1 MYFLSAIA
9 ENLGYMLC
17 YLNDILGRKKTLCGF
32 FLIGASMYGALALLT
47 ETEIFD
53 DSTKGILSMI
63 LSLIGKCVISGTYNI
78 SYIYTAELY
87 PTANRNTAIQFLS
100 CIGSISSLIAPQIN
114 LLKNLVWGPLPYI
127 IYSICALSAGFCV
140 FPLKETFPLD

>member
-9 ENLGYMLC
+9 EILGYMLC
-17 YLNDILGRKKTLCGF
+17 YLNDKLGRKKTLCGF
-32 FLIGASMYGALALLT
+32 FLIGAFMYGAIALLA
-47 ETEIFD
+47 ETTLLD

-78 SYIYTAELY
+78 SYIYTSELY

-114 LLKNLVWGPLPYI
+114 LLKNLGFSLRNCPNRKIYDEHYI
-127 IYSICALSAGFCV
+127 CLIF
-140 FPLKETFPLD
+140 LKIL